1 MDWLELLVV
10 GTQTVA
16 IIVGGLYAYY
26 EYRRFRRFKPK
37 VQFDVDFTLHPI
49 AHRAE
54 CYLLD
59 VQLTVINRGHV
70 RKYFPKIL
78 IGVKALRSE
87 DIDAALETRKRVR
100 FGEELVKKH
109 NIVPDASDPWWVD
122 SGVTQAFPYP
132 LIVENPGDFVQV
144 NATFY
149 YYKGKQEE
157 AYHKASLV
165 RPAVGPPPRGRN
177 G

>member
-1 MDWLELLVV
+1 MNWLELLVI

-26 EYRRFRRFKPK
+26 EYRRFRRFRPK

-49 AHRAE
+49 AHGGER
-54 CYLLD
+54 YLLD

-78 IGVKALRSE
+78 VGVKALRPE
-87 DIDAALETRKRVR
+87 DVDAALETRKQVR

-109 NIVPDASDPWWVD
+109 NIVPDPSDPWWVD
-122 SGVTQAFPYP
+122 SGVTQVFPYP
-132 LIVENPGDFVQV
+132 LIVEGPGDFVQV
-144 NATFY
+144 NAAFY
-149 YYKGKQEE
+149 YYRGREEE

-165 RPAVGPPPRGRN
+165 RPVARSQPS
-177 G
+177 